1 MDALLARVAAGDHEA
16 MRELYLEC
24 RPRLWRYL
32 AHQDGVDAAM
42 LEDLLQEIFVAIWRS
57 APSYRPQGS
66 ALAWIYAIA
75 RHHASHARRDSVRRA
90 EYTRHTHRAGAEGAS
105 FETGHGHATPF
116 ENGVLTRL
124 ALDDALAR
132 LSSQHREVLRL
143 AFQHGFSAPE
153 VAQILDVPLGTV
165 KSRISYARRA
175 LIQEYAHATAHEE
188 DRP

>member
-1 MDALLARVAAGDHEA
+1 MDALLARIAVGDHEA

-32 AHQDGVDAAM
+32 AHLDGVDATM
-42 LEDLLQEIFVAIWRS
+42 LDDLLQEIFVAIWRS

-90 EYTRHTHRAGAEGAS
+90 EHTHRAGLDGES
-105 FETGHGHATPF
+105 FETGRDHGAPF

-132 LSSQHREVLRL
+132 LSPQHREVLRL
-143 AFQHGFSAPE
+143 AFQHGFSASE

-175 LIQEYAHATAHEE
+175 LIQEYAHATAYEE
-188 DRP
+188 ERSS

>member
-1 MDALLARVAAGDHEA
+1 MDALLARIAMGDHEA

-32 AHQDGVDAAM
+32 AHQDGVDVAT
-42 LEDLLQEIFVAIWRS
+42 LDDLLQEIFVAIWRS
-57 APSYRPQGS
+57 APSYRPKGS

-75 RHHASHARRDSVRRA
+75 RHHASHSRRDTA
-90 EYTRHTHRAGAEGAS
+90 RHVAHTSRVEADGVSFGAEHEPLA
-105 FETGHGHATPF
+105 PF

-132 LSSQHREVLRL
+132 LSPQHREVLRL

-175 LIQEYAHATAHEE
+175 LIQEFAHATAHEE
-188 DRP
+188 ETP

>member
-1 MDALLARVAAGDHEA
+1 MDALLARIAVGDQEA

-32 AHQDGVDAAM
+32 AHLDGVDATM
-42 LEDLLQEIFVAIWRS
+42 LDDLLQEIFVAIWRS

-90 EYTRHTHRAGAEGAS
+90 EHTHRAGLDGES
-105 FETGHGHATPF
+105 FETGRDHEAPF

-132 LSSQHREVLRL
+132 SRHRIVRCCGWPSSMASLLQSGADSGCPAR
-143 AFQHGFSAPE
+143 HG
-153 VAQILDVPLGTV
+153 
-165 KSRISYARRA
+165 
-175 LIQEYAHATAHEE
+175 QEP
-188 DRP
+188 D

>member
-1 MDALLARVAAGDHEA
+1 MDALLARIAVGDQEA

-32 AHQDGVDAAM
+32 AHQDGVDVAM
-42 LEDLLQEIFVAIWRS
+42 LDDLLQEIFVAIWRS

-66 ALAWIYAIA
+66 PLAWIYSIA
-75 RHHASHARRDSVRRA
+75 RHHASHARRDTA
-90 EYTRHTHRAGAEGAS
+90 RHVAHTSRVETDGVS
-105 FETGHGHATPF
+105 FGVEHEQLAPF

-132 LSSQHREVLRL
+132 LSPPHREVLRL
-143 AFQHGFSAPE
+143 AFQHGFSAQE

-188 DRP
+188 DKR